1 MKKHFLYTEIDLYWS
16 PQLRTWFCSPSGTV
30 PFLPCCHTRLDV
42 PAHNRNLPGPLQ
54 CQEASLGF
62 LLYSCSAAGFYQ
74 QWYPSLGFYLPHK
87 FKVSFNSR
95 CGACRHSYSG
105 TEDNKSNKCS
115 VLSPFYLD
123 LALPAP
129 LKPGAVGTLCW
140 CLHCS
145 WGRKKGGENKEKRY
159 YPTPRND
166 LSVHSSTLN
175 SSSSEAELWNTWAA
189 QTRGFSSHTNEDFTT
204 EQLLTPKKW
213 KDKEWK
219 EKLLH
224 LKCYQ

>member
-1 MKKHFLYTEIDLYWS
+1 MEKHFLYTEIDLYWS
-16 PQLRTWFCSPSGTV
+16 PQLRTWPCSPSGTV

-62 LLYSCSAAGFYQ
+62 LLYSCSATGFYQ

-145 WGRKKGGENKEKRY
+145 RGGKKRRGKQGKEV
-159 YPTPRND
+159 
-166 LSVHSSTLN
+166 LSNPKEWPERAQLH
-175 SSSSEAELWNTWAA
+175 AEFQQLGSRAIKHLGCTNPWLFLTHK
-189 QTRGFSSHTNEDFTT
+189 RGFYQRAAPDA
-204 EQLLTPKKW
+204 
-213 KDKEWK
+213 KEM
-219 EKLLH
+219 ER
-224 LKCYQ
+224 

>member
-1 MKKHFLYTEIDLYWS
+1 MEKHFLYTEIDLYWS
-16 PQLRTWFCSPSGTV
+16 PQLRTWPCSPSGTV

-145 WGRKKGGENKEKRY
+145 RGVKKEEKTRKRGIIQPQGM
-159 YPTPRND
+159 TWACTAPRWIPAARKQ
-166 LSVHSSTLN
+166 SYETLGLHKPVAFPHTQTRILPQ
-175 SSSSEAELWNTWAA
+175 SSSWRQGNGKIKSE
-189 QTRGFSSHTNEDFTT
+189 RKS
-204 EQLLTPKKW
+204 
-213 KDKEWK
+213 
-219 EKLLH
+219 
-224 LKCYQ
+224 YYI